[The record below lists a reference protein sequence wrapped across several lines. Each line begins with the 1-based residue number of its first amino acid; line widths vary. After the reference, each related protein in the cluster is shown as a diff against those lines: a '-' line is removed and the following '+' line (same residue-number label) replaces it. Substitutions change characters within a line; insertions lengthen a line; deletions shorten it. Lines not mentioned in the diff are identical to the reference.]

1 MERSN
6 FIFVLD
12 WRKWSDVNELPS
24 RVDGVSSL
32 CACRPGLMKSDQFSP
47 DSAAL
52 QSILQ
57 NEGVKVGGLG
67 GATPQTSV
75 CPSGRNTSVYT
86 VCQQIIVYFYIHTSF
101 ACH

>member
-1 MERSN
+1 MRTGNGEKQL
-6 FIFVLD
+6 FVLD
-12 WRKWSDVNELPS
+12 WRKWPDVNELPS
-24 RVDGVSSL
+24 NVDGVSSL
-32 CACRPGLMKSDQFSP
+32 CACRPGLMTSDQFSP

-57 NEGVKVGGLG
+57 NEGVKVQ
-67 GATPQTSV
+67 ASV

-101 ACH
+101 ARH